1 MVGSLLFIKSCRN
14 IFNCPEP
21 AAAVEYFQLLTVKSL
36 FTIKPLIAEE
46 SEDGEIKTHGINKTF
61 NTKLD
66 WFAVIVSKKSTVLQM
81 FSS

>member
-21 AAAVEYFQLLTVKSL
+21 AATVEYFQLLTVKSL

-46 SEDGEIKTHGINKTF
+46 SEDGEI
-61 NTKLD
+61 
-66 WFAVIVSKKSTVLQM
+66 
-81 FSS
+81 